1 MDFTSQNEFGR
12 QEAKLIEEI
21 VGDICNKLDRTSSS
35 YTNGLVGMESRVK
48 KMDDLLCI
56 GSPNV
61 RMVGIWGMAGIGKTT
76 IAKAIYDRIY
86 ALFEGC
92 CFLPNVREESR
103 KDGLSHLQVEL
114 LSQVFEDGNP
124 QKFNRGIN
132 FIMNRLHNKKVLI
145 ILDDVDQQ
153 EQLEGLV
160 GNHDWFGRGSRI
172 IITTRDQ
179 HLLTYPEVNGIYK
192 ATELVKDE
200 ALDLF
205 CRHAFRQKDV
215 SKDFRQLCD
224 RALDYTRGLPLALK
238 VLGSFLCE
246 KGKCEWESELA
257 KLKQFPNQKVQ
268 NVLKTSLE
276 GLDKN
281 DLGIFLDVA
290 FFYKGHNKDFVGEI
304 LESCGFFFSTGIR
317 NLVDKSLITILKNK
331 LWMHDL
337 LQETGWEIVKQES
350 EVLGKRSRLRV
361 HEDINHVLTTTTV
374 RPRCIDSL
382 FSCVKL

>member
-12 QEAKLIEEI
+12 HEAKLIKEI

-56 GSPNV
+56 GSPDV
-61 RMVGIWGMAGIGKTT
+61 RIVGIWGMAGIGKTT
-76 IAKAIYDRIY
+76 IAKAIYERIY

-92 CFLPNVREESR
+92 CVLSNVREESH
-103 KDGLSHLQVEL
+103 KVGLSHLQIEL
-114 LSQVFEDGNP
+114 LSQIFKEGNP
-124 QKFNRGIN
+124 QNFSRGIN
-132 FIMNRLHNKKVLI
+132 FVKDRLHNKKVLI

-160 GNHDWFGRGSRI
+160 GNRDWFDPGSRI
-172 IITTRDQ
+172 IITTRDR
-179 HLLTYPEVNGIYK
+179 HVLTYPEVNGTYEV
-192 ATELVKDE
+192 TELDNDE
-200 ALDLF
+200 ALELF
-205 CRHAFRQKDV
+205 CQHAFRHKDV
-215 SKDFRQLCD
+215 SEDFWHICGH
-224 RALDYTRGLPLALK
+224 ALDYTRGLPLALK
-238 VLGSFLCE
+238 VLGSSLYT
-246 KGKCEWESELA
+246 KSKCEWESELE

-276 GLDKN
+276 GLDTN

-290 FFYKGHNKDFVGEI
+290 FFYKGQNKDFVGEI
-304 LESCGFFFSTGIR
+304 LESCGFFFSIGIR
-317 NLVDKSLITILKNK
+317 NLVDKSLITISENK

-337 LQETGWEIVKQES
+337 LQETGREIVRQES
-350 EVLGKRSRLRV
+350 KVLGERSRLRV
-361 HEDINHVLTTTTV
+361 HEDINRVLTTTTV
-374 RPRCIDSL
+374 RPRFIDSL